1 MTVSLNVNSGRF
13 YWYSRVMSA
22 MKEKETRVKGMEK
35 VALGEVDEYVERMK
49 QGEEKKK
56 EEEGMVERKKKESVE
71 KIKTKDDQGG
81 VILQGQVSDKGNIVL
96 PLDEEEIKKKS
107 RYGVSEAVRWL
118 AEKCLYLIKKYPGRV
133 FYKSSNVKEK

>member
-1 MTVSLNVNSGRF
+1 VTVSLNVNSGRF
-13 YWYSRVMSA
+13 YWYSRVMPA